1 MYNNYKIIKE
11 LNKGYSGIAYL
22 IEKDDKK
29 YVLKRQKL
37 LPKEVKLNYKY
48 SIWREIDFN
57 KFVNKLS
64 KSKQKYF
71 MKMYDYKINECDYQ
85 HKPKV
90 LYINPMMKKDLIAR
104 NKSKY
109 CLDIVIEYKG
119 NTIYN
124 LIKNGLPVK
133 EKYCLI
139 IQVLYALDIMHS
151 NKYLHQDIH
160 QGNITYEKANNPIK
174 VYGKTLP
181 CEYQYSLID
190 YGATLHKKFNETK
203 DEMNYYTKEKK
214 RNSDV
219 NQLMINIIL
228 QEYMLNYIYEEKK
241 WKPVR
246 WYEPKTYGKIMKTF
260 YNNKPIW
267 NKIKKILYKTNKLWF
282 DNYEKTYDFTD
293 CSACEYIEILF
304 SAYNRKEFLKIKGWT
319 KIYIPNFIHSD
330 DIIFMV
336 ENMTDNKKMI
346 KYFLKNLND

>member
-1 MYNNYKIIKE
+1 MINNYKIVKE

-22 IEKDDKK
+22 VEQNDEK

-37 LPKEVKLNYKY
+37 LPKEVKFNYKY

-57 KFVNKLS
+57 KFVNKLQ

-71 MKMYDYKINECDYQ
+71 MKMYDYKINKCDYQ
-85 HKPKV
+85 HKPK
-90 LYINPMMKKDLIAR
+90 YIDPSIKKDLIAR
-104 NKSKY
+104 NKSKH
-109 CLDIVIEYKG
+109 CLDIIIEYKG
-119 NTIYN
+119 NTLYN
-124 LIKNGLPVK
+124 LIKNGLSLK

-139 IQVLYALDIMHS
+139 IQVLYALEMMHS

-160 QGNITYEKANNPIK
+160 QGNITYEKIKTPIK
-174 VYGKTLP
+174 IYGKTLP
-181 CEYQYSLID
+181 CKYQYSLID
-190 YGATLHKKFNETK
+190 YGLVQHQKYYKTKKDI
-203 DEMNYYTKEKK
+203 DEYTKEKK

-219 NQLMINIIL
+219 NQLMKNIIL

-246 WYEPKTYGKIMKTF
+246 WYEDKPYGKIMKNF

-293 CSACEYIEILF
+293 CSACENIEILF

-319 KIYIPNFIHSD
+319 KIYIPNFIPSK

-336 ENMTDNKKMI
+336 ENMTNNKKMI
-346 KYFLKNLND
+346 KYFLEYFDD

>member
-1 MYNNYKIIKE
+1 MINNYKIVKE

-22 IEKDDKK
+22 VEQNDEK

-37 LPKEVKLNYKY
+37 LPKEVKFNYKY

-57 KFVNKLS
+57 KFVNKLQ

-71 MKMYDYKINECDYQ
+71 MKMYDYKINKCDYQ
-85 HKPKV
+85 HKPK
-90 LYINPMMKKDLIAR
+90 YIDPSIKKDLIAR
-104 NKSKY
+104 NKSKH
-109 CLDIVIEYKG
+109 CLDIIIEYKG
-119 NTIYN
+119 NTLYN
-124 LIKNGLPVK
+124 LIKNGLSLK

-139 IQVLYALDIMHS
+139 IQVLYALEIMHS

-160 QGNITYEKANNPIK
+160 QGNITYEKIKTPIK
-174 VYGKTLP
+174 IYGKTLP
-181 CEYQYSLID
+181 CKYQYSLID
-190 YGATLHKKFNETK
+190 YGLVQHQKYYKTKKDI
-203 DEMNYYTKEKK
+203 DEYTKEKK

-219 NQLMINIIL
+219 NQLMKNIIL

-246 WYEPKTYGKIMKTF
+246 WYEDKPYGKIMKNF

-293 CSACEYIEILF
+293 CSACENIEILF